1 MTDRPGGR
9 LAIVIVGGGASGVL
23 LAAHLLRDP
32 DADIRVTLIEKRRAF
47 GQGIA
52 YSTTLD
58 DHVLNVSAFGMSA
71 YGDDPEHFWRWL
83 QQQGR
88 APEKNPRKIYVPRRV
103 YADYLASVLDG
114 LRQAEGANGR
124 LHTMSEE
131 CVSVATTAAGVDV
144 RLANGTSLVGHV
156 AVLAVGHEEH
166 PVVGKAIAVRP
177 GAEADTA
184 IDPDATVLIL
194 GTGLSMVDAWISLAA
209 RGHRGHTIALSRR
222 GLISSIHRKGRPIRL
237 DSADV
242 PLGTD
247 LSYFVR
253 WFRGLVRETERHGGD
268 WRDVVDGIRPFNQRI
283 WRSWPASARRRF
295 IEHTRAWWDVHRHR
309 MPPELHERV
318 SHGLADGALELVAGK
333 LVNAAPDGGGIAAII
348 RRRGATATETL
359 HVARI
364 YDCTGISS
372 DLASGSNPIVRS
384 LIDRGLARPDPLRI
398 GLDVTEACAIVKGDG
413 QPSERLYAIGPL
425 TRGAFFEID
434 AIPDI
439 RTQCAMLARN
449 LTARAGLVAQAG

>member
-1 MTDRPGGR
+1 M
-9 LAIVIVGGGASGVL
+9 
-23 LAAHLLRDP
+23 
-32 DADIRVTLIEKRRAF
+32 
-47 GQGIA
+47 
-52 YSTTLD
+52 
-58 DHVLNVSAFGMSA
+58 
-71 YGDDPEHFWRWL
+71 
-83 QQQGR
+83 
-88 APEKNPRKIYVPRRV
+88 
-103 YADYLASVLDG
+103 
-114 LRQAEGANGR
+114 
-124 LHTMSEE
+124 
-131 CVSVATTAAGVDV
+131 
-144 RLANGTSLVGHV
+144 
-156 AVLAVGHEEH
+156 
-166 PVVGKAIAVRP
+166 
-177 GAEADTA
+177 
-184 IDPDATVLIL
+184 
-194 GTGLSMVDAWISLAA
+194 
-209 RGHRGHTIALSRR
+209 
-222 GLISSIHRKGRPIRL
+222 
-237 DSADV
+237 

-253 WFRGLVRETERHGGD
+253 WFRDLVRETERSGGD

-318 SHGLADGALELVAGK
+318 THALADGALELVAGK
-333 LVNAAPDGGGIAAII
+333 LVGARRDGDGIAATI

-359 HVARI
+359 SVARI

-372 DLASGSNPIVRS
+372 DLAAGSNPIVRS

-398 GLDVTEACAIVKGDG
+398 GLDVTESCAIVKGDG

-439 RTQCAMLARN
+439 RMQCAMLARN